1 LQEDRRYGDKDN
13 QQHDLLEVMPDERDI
28 AEPVSKA
35 DHRRY
40 PANSANNVEGE
51 KTNVVHLADAR
62 NEGGEGP
69 DNRDE
74 LRVNDCLA
82 AVPLIKRVG
91 AVEIFTPEN
100 LRITP
105 EKAVTDSRPEQE
117 SDPIARNRSNREE
130 HDYHADLELASPG
143 HNAYGKQQGIS
154 WKKETH
160 QETALGEYHQEEQ

>member
-1 LQEDRRYGDKDN
+1 
-13 QQHDLLEVMPDERDI
+13 MPDERDVP
-28 AEPVSKA
+28 EPVSKA

-51 KTNVVHLADAR
+51 KTQVVHLADAC
-62 NEGGEGP
+62 NEGREGP

-82 AVPLIKRVG
+82 AVPLVKRVS

-105 EKAVTDSRPEQE
+105 EEAVTNRRSEE
-117 SDPIARNRSNREE
+117 EADPIPGDRSNREE
-130 HDYHADLELASPG
+130 HNNHADLELASAG
-143 HNAYGKQQGIS
+143 HNPYSKQEGIS
-154 WKKETH
+154 RKKKTN
-160 QETALGEYHQEEQ
+160 QETALGENHQEEQ